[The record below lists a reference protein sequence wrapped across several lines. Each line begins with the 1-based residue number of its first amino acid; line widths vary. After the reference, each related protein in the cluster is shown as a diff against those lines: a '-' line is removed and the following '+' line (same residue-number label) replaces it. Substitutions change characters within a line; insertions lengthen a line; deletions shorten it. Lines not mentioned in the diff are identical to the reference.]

1 MLDIA
6 NLSDI
11 GEVMTSKNMMRIGA
25 FLAGTGSNMASWRH
39 PNAVADG
46 AISLEYYRD
55 LTHRAEEALLDFV
68 FFGDGLYISEKSHPN
83 FLNRF
88 EPLTLLAALSMETTH
103 IGLAAT
109 LSTTYSEPFTVARQF
124 ASIDMVYGCELSS
137 YCEWFAVSCRQCGS

>member
-46 AISLEYYRD
+46 AISLESVSY
-55 LTHRAEEALLDFV
+55 TH
-68 FFGDGLYISEKSHPN
+68 
-83 FLNRF
+83 
-88 EPLTLLAALSMETTH
+88 LTLPTTP
-103 IGLAAT
+103 
-109 LSTTYSEPFTVARQF
+109 YV
-124 ASIDMVYGCELSS
+124 
-137 YCEWFAVSCRQCGS
+137 

>member
-88 EPLTLLAALSMETTH
+88 EPLTLLAALSMETFKH
-103 IGLAAT
+103 IEIAT
-109 LSTTYSEPFTVARQF
+109 GTSIADTSWLIGSRQRICF
-124 ASIDMVYGCELSS
+124 KTCGRNLHRTSINRRC
-137 YCEWFAVSCRQCGS
+137 